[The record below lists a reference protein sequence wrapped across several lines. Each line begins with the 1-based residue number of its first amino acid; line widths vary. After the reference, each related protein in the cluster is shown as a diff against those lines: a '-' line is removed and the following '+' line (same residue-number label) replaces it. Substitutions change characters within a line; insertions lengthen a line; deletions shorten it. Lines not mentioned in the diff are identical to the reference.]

1 MVISTSADEPSAF
14 IYSLVRAQRA
24 RNLRERSE
32 RKKFLVYI
40 YIYIFG
46 PHKASKRGKT
56 DGFLTFNKKAFASQK
71 RREAFRL

>member
-1 MVISTSADEPSAF
+1 MHMYIYIYIHIS
-14 IYSLVRAQRA
+14 IYIYT
-24 RNLRERSE
+24 
-32 RKKFLVYI
+32 YI